1 MLHALPRR
9 MPSPTQSFGLAQE
22 RIAERLL
29 VESGYRLEDRNWR
42 GANGEIDL
50 VAWDG
55 EILCFVEVR
64 ARSRSD
70 FGWPDETV
78 DKRKQRKL
86 IRAGLAY
93 LCQFPP
99 KQLPM
104 ARFDI
109 VSILEGEPTLLK
121 NAFDCGRG

>member
-1 MLHALPRR
+1 VLFDAIV
-9 MPSPTQSFGLAQE
+9 PSPSQSFGFAQE
-22 RIAERLL
+22 RIAETLL
-29 VESGYRLEDRNWR
+29 DESGYRIEDRNWR
-42 GANGEIDL
+42 GAHGEIDL

-78 DKRKQRKL
+78 DRRKQRKL
-86 IRAGLAY
+86 IRAALAY

-99 KQLPM
+99 KALPM

-109 VSILEGEPTLLK
+109 VSIREGEATLIK